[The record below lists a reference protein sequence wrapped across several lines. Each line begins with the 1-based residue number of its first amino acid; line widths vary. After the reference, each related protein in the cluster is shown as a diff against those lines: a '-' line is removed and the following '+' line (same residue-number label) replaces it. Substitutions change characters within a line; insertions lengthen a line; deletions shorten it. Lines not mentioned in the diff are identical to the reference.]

1 MRLLTWLSV
10 AYAAI
15 LVAALALSLVAIAAL
30 LWRIGFTLSEVRAS
44 LERVRDD
51 TAPLKR
57 QLGVVTDAVLSTE
70 TAFVT
75 ARSEIERAV
84 EVVLHPL
91 SR

>member
-30 LWRIGFTLSEVRAS
+30 LWRISFTLGEVRAS
-44 LERVRDD
+44 LQRVRDD

-70 TAFVT
+70 TAFAT